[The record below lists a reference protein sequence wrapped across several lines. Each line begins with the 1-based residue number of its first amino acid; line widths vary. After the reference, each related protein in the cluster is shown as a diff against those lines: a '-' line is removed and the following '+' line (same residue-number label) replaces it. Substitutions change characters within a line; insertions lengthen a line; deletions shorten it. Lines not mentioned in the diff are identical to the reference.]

1 MNRREFTRNML
12 AAATIPALPV
22 PSLAK
27 AQAVVVPK
35 AARFWAIYMTHLH
48 GDITPGMLTQMTGIA
63 PAQTTAIRAKL
74 IADNVIAPT
83 GFIQKSLAAKT
94 VLRSEQQAEN
104 TLARIRSQA
113 DKAGEMAKDVFNP
126 DAEDPI
132 EAHNEAMGDEIDDDT
147 PEDLAQT
154 SSPDEI
160 DPDGPEET

>member
-1 MNRREFTRNML
+1 
-12 AAATIPALPV
+12 
-22 PSLAK
+22 
-27 AQAVVVPK
+27 
-35 AARFWAIYMTHLH
+35 
-48 GDITPGMLTQMTGIA
+48 
-63 PAQTTAIRAKL
+63 
-74 IADNVIAPT
+74 VIAPT